1 MMARIVEREPAEQ
14 ADLLVLDAG
23 ECERCGGSAYVV
35 MDSNDWQWLLS
46 CLYCNLR
53 RRYSPPVQE
62 KRASSASGC
71 GNGVH
76 EFRAGRYA
84 GSKILEVATTREGKE
99 YLEWY
104 AKEGKSSFM
113 KERVREFLGIA

>member
-1 MMARIVEREPAEQ
+1 MMARIVNRDEPVES
-14 ADLLVLDAG
+14 ADTLVLDAG

-35 MDSNDWQWLLS
+35 MDNNEWQWSLS
-46 CLYCNLR
+46 CVYCNLR
-53 RRYSPPVQE
+53 RRYSPPVQD
-62 KRASSASGC
+62 RPSAPAGS

-76 EFRAGRYA
+76 EFRTGRYS
-84 GSKILEVATTREGKE
+84 GRKILEVATTREGKE

-104 AKEGKSSFM
+104 AKEGKSTFM